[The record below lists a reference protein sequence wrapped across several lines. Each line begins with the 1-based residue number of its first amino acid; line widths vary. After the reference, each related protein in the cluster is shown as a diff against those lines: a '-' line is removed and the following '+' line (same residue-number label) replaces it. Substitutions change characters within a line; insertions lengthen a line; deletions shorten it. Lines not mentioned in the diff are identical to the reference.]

1 MDPIKFHF
9 VGDDY
14 GWLSNS
20 APYPIFLESKMWY
33 TAEHYFQ
40 TQKFYDETVQKEIL
54 RTRSA
59 AEVIRIAGN
68 PKLRVR
74 RDWDKLKVGFM
85 LTAVRT
91 KFTQIPDLKKLL
103 LNTGD
108 GFADISEAAG
118 LGDVGSIACAVAD
131 YDNDG
136 RPDLA
141 LSTSTGLR
149 LLNPGS
155 PTDRR
160 RQPFCTYM
168 TATVSDSTL
177 SAVTLHRV

>member
-1 MDPIKFHF
+1 MDPIKFHL

-59 AEVIRIAGN
+59 VEVIRIASS

-74 RDWDKLKVGFM
+74 RDWYKVKVDFM
-85 LTAVRT
+85 LTAVRA

-108 GFADISEAAG
+108 AVLIEHTADDSYWG
-118 LGDVGSIACAVAD
+118 DGGDGSGKNMLGMILMDIRD
-131 YDNDG
+131 E
-136 RPDLA
+136 
-141 LSTSTGLR
+141 LR
-149 LLNPGS
+149 H
-155 PTDRR
+155 
-160 RQPFCTYM
+160 Q
-168 TATVSDSTL
+168 
-177 SAVTLHRV
+177 SAK

>member
-1 MDPIKFHF
+1 MDLIKFHR

-20 APYPIFLESKMWY
+20 APYPISLESKMWY

-40 TQKFYDETVQKEIL
+40 TQKFHDETVQKEIL

-59 AEVIRIAGN
+59 VEVIRIASN

-103 LNTGD
+103 LNTGEAELIDHTADDSYWGD
-108 GFADISEAAG
+108 GGDGSG
-118 LGDVGSIACAVAD
+118 KNMLGMVLMDVRD
-131 YDNDG
+131 EL
-136 RPDLA
+136 RPP
-141 LSTSTGLR
+141 SS
-149 LLNPGS
+149 
-155 PTDRR
+155 
-160 RQPFCTYM
+160 
-168 TATVSDSTL
+168 
-177 SAVTLHRV
+177 